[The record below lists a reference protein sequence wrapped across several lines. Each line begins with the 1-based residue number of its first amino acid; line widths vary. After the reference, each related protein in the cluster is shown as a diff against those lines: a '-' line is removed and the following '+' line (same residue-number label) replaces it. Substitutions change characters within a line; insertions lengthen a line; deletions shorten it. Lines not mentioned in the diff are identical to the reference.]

1 MNPGSLCSSSKNTLK
16 AALKGNN
23 YGTAN
28 HSCDDYDKQTG
39 ITRPKIAYSF
49 IYTEKSFTGG
59 SSGSP
64 EYTAVCASY
73 KYEYDKNNNLSKLT
87 QSVMGFDWAVSYTY
101 DKDNRPLAA
110 TLANGA
116 KIINQYDGIGRLS
129 GRSIKNGSSTVSQ
142 IQLSYV
148 SGTNGTTTLVK
159 SYRNGSDAKYNYD
172 YDANGNITK
181 IWRGSSTFENADEKF
196 SYEYDSMNQLVRE
209 NLYYGENN
217 SANSTYTYAYDS
229 YGNMLGKY
237 HYAYT
242 TGSIANKLGII
253 VAEYQYTDSQWGDL
267 LTAVTDGTVST
278 GSKQNNT
285 VSYDEMGNPTRYFG
299 AAMTWAGKQL
309 KYWGKSGKYVNFAY
323 NEDGIRTLKNSNG
336 VVTNYY
342 YNGSLLIGM
351 TVGSGSSTRILR
363 FSYDSSGSVV
373 AVDYSTDNGSTFN
386 TYYYLR
392 NAQNDIVKLIDS
404 SGSTVVEYCYDSWG
418 KLLSTSGSLAS
429 TLGKNNPFR
438 YRGYVYDEETGF
450 YYLRSR
456 YYDPE
461 VRRFISA
468 DVLLSTGQGVLG
480 HNAYAYCLNS
490 PIIRVDLDGDFGGLI
505 LGAIVGAVV
514 NAAVNIASTIAS
526 NAIDGGNALK
536 PAEIITAGLLGA
548 AEGALSVLCPGASVI
563 IGASFGAANSIA
575 SGIIRGEPFGS
586 IVGDTIISV
595 GFGALGG
602 AMSGGDTIN
611 TRLLDKG
618 LDARKLLKKSAAKK
632 LTKCAQNAA
641 VAADKRAKVY
651 LLKEFGSGAAESIGM
666 SFLSWFTNKRIE
678 FIVKNMGLP
687 SLPGGEQ

>member
-1 MNPGSLCSSSKNTLK
+1 
-16 AALKGNN
+16 
-23 YGTAN
+23 
-28 HSCDDYDKQTG
+28 
-39 ITRPKIAYSF
+39 
-49 IYTEKSFTGG
+49 
-59 SSGSP
+59 
-64 EYTAVCASY
+64 
-73 KYEYDKNNNLSKLT
+73 
-87 QSVMGFDWAVSYTY
+87 
-101 DKDNRPLAA
+101 
-110 TLANGA
+110 
-116 KIINQYDGIGRLS
+116 
-129 GRSIKNGSSTVSQ
+129 
-142 IQLSYV
+142 
-148 SGTNGTTTLVK
+148 
-159 SYRNGSDAKYNYD
+159 
-172 YDANGNITK
+172 
-181 IWRGSSTFENADEKF
+181 
-196 SYEYDSMNQLVRE
+196 MNQLVRE

-237 HYAYT
+237 RYAYT

-278 GSKQNNT
+278 GLKQNDT
-285 VSYDEMGNPTRYFG
+285 VSYDAMGNPTRYLG
-299 AAMTWAGKQL
+299 ATMTWAGKQL

-323 NEDGIRTLKNSNG
+323 NDDGIRTLKNSNG

-351 TVGSGSSTRILR
+351 TVGSGSSAKILR
-363 FSYDSSGSVV
+363 FSYDASGNAV
-373 AVDYSTDNGSTFN
+373 AVYYSTDNGSTFN

-392 NAQNDIVKLIDS
+392 NAQNDIVKLIDN

-526 NAIDGGNALK
+526 NAIEKKDLSLT
-536 PAEIITAGLLGA
+536 EIVTVGLLGA